1 MRTLG
6 TMIISYR
13 CQLYTHF
20 VLISCHY
27 CRGRSYCWQVY
38 CSRKFMQVQIRVQTL
53 QKKFS
58 WFLLLRDKCG
68 MLWPHPHQL
77 MPTPHM
83 WTEEMK
89 LNDERSKLA
98 QQPSLEVPFVWRP
111 SHLWRYQD
119 CHCGRETAKV
129 WLARLCAHPHTP
141 NWLQLILIQN
151 YQACLDLHVLCNWL
165 WWQLQWVT
173 LYLKI

>member
-6 TMIISYR
+6 TMITGYR
-13 CQLYTHF
+13 CQLYMHF

-38 CSRKFMQVQIRVQTL
+38 CSRKFMRVQICVQTL

-58 WFLLLRDKCG
+58 WFLLLRNECR
-68 MLWPHPHQL
+68 MLWPCPYQL

-83 WTEEMK
+83 WTEETK

-98 QQPSLEVPFVWRP
+98 QQQPSLPFVWRP
-111 SHLWRYQD
+111 SHLQRYQD
-119 CHCGRETAKV
+119 YRCGCGEKLQRCGLRDYVPTHIHLIVNNWCKTIK
-129 WLARLCAHPHTP
+129 LAWICMYYAADFGGSCNGLLC
-141 NWLQLILIQN
+141 I
-151 YQACLDLHVLCNWL
+151 
-165 WWQLQWVT
+165 
-173 LYLKI
+173 